1 MCLSKRQHKT
11 DTEVSRPESPLAKE
25 VRSCIN
31 PVVFEQRIL
40 DLESDV
46 GPSNPKSFIKAKEAE
61 E

>member
-1 MCLSKRQHKT
+1 M
-11 DTEVSRPESPLAKE
+11 EVSRPESPLAKE

-31 PVVFEQRIL
+31 PVVFEQSIL
-40 DLESDV
+40 DLESNV